1 MVDSDVTA
9 SRVDRVDSESTEWR
23 TAVNEDDSSAFIIS
37 WLIPARL
44 AATLVGDCAAKMSDL

>member
-9 SRVDRVDSESTEWR
+9 SRVDRVDSESTEWG
-23 TAVNEDDSSAFIIS
+23 TAVNEDDSSASIFS

-44 AATLVGDCAAKMSDL
+44 ATTLVDDCAAKMSNL